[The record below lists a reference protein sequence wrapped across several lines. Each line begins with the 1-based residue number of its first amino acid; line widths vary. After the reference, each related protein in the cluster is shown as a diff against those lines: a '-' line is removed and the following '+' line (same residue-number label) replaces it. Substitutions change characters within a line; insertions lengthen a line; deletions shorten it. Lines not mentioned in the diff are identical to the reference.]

1 MTKAFLCCKLK
12 ANFER
17 QVKTMQ
23 ITMKAA
29 RVNAKLTQKE
39 VAEKLGVSRV
49 TIIHWEKGTTFPKS
63 NQKKILSKLY
73 NLSEADF
80 F

>member
-1 MTKAFLCCKLK
+1 M
-12 ANFER
+12 R
-17 QVKTMQ
+17 

-39 VAEKLGVSRV
+39 VAEKLGVSRATV
-49 TIIHWEKGTTFPKS
+49 MHWEKGITFPKS
-63 NQKKILSKLY
+63 NQKMLLGQLY

>member
-1 MTKAFLCCKLK
+1 
-12 ANFER
+12 
-17 QVKTMQ
+17 MQ

-39 VAEKLGVSRV
+39 VAEKLGVSRL
-49 TIIHWEKGTTFPKS
+49 TIIHWEKGATFPKS
-63 NQKKILSKLY
+63 NQKKLLSKLY